1 MPPWTRP
8 PTTVEADDRRHD
20 ARRGRDEEG
29 GAVDRPVGGVSD
41 PEDLDRD
48 LSGAG
53 HGDTRPSLV
62 VHESRAPILVALLV
76 AMALPF
82 LMPANYSPGARWLL
96 PLVEGALLVAALSVD
111 PGGVDRRSGHIR
123 RLRIAMV
130 MIIAFGAAWATSWL
144 AVDLVQG
151 ENVTDSAGE
160 LLAAGSLVWIDL
172 VIAFAFV
179 YWELDGGG
187 PGRRSRRAPRYPDL
201 AFPQHLNPDV
211 APPDGRDAARPLGQA
226 HDGARVGRLARH
238 SRPGDRGGRSTSS
251 PRRPE
256 ALTGFHPVRA
266 MRARA

>member
-1 MPPWTRP
+1 VT
-8 PTTVEADDRRHD
+8 
-20 ARRGRDEEG
+20 
-29 GAVDRPVGGVSD
+29 D
-41 PEDLDRD
+41 PDDLDRD

-53 HGDTRPSLV
+53 HGDTRPSL

-160 LLAAGSLVWIDL
+160 LLAAGSFVWIDL
-172 VIAFAFV
+172 VIAFAFL
-179 YWELDGGG
+179 Y
-187 PGRRSRRAPRYPDL
+187 
-201 AFPQHLNPDV
+201 
-211 APPDGRDAARPLGQA
+211 
-226 HDGARVGRLARH
+226 
-238 SRPGDRGGRSTSS
+238 
-251 PRRPE
+251 
-256 ALTGFHPVRA
+256 
-266 MRARA
+266 

>member
-1 MPPWTRP
+1 
-8 PTTVEADDRRHD
+8 
-20 ARRGRDEEG
+20 
-29 GAVDRPVGGVSD
+29 VSD
-41 PEDLDRD
+41 PDDLDRD
-48 LSGAG
+48 LSEAG
-53 HGDTRPSLV
+53 HGDTRPSL

-160 LLAAGSLVWIDL
+160 LLAAGSFVWIDL
-172 VIAFAFV
+172 VIAFAFL
-179 YWELDGGG
+179 Y
-187 PGRRSRRAPRYPDL
+187 
-201 AFPQHLNPDV
+201 
-211 APPDGRDAARPLGQA
+211 
-226 HDGARVGRLARH
+226 
-238 SRPGDRGGRSTSS
+238 
-251 PRRPE
+251 
-256 ALTGFHPVRA
+256 
-266 MRARA
+266 